1 MARVLGNYDV
11 RRRLA
16 VGGSTEILL
25 ASGPAG
31 PVAVRRLLPLL
42 AADAELSSRVAAA
55 ALRAKPLAHPNV
67 VRVLDVDTDAGGLAI
82 VTELVDG
89 LPLREL
95 LDRTCGR
102 GEALDVKVAA
112 FIAAQV
118 AEGLAAVHALDGQPH
133 AGVSAEHVLLAR
145 GGAVKLVDCSISR
158 AMLGRTVGPD
168 GSTRS
173 PSRYAAPELLRLEK
187 VDGAADLWS
196 LGIVLFELLTGSV
209 PFDAAT
215 DAAALDAMLHA
226 PVPPLR
232 ELRGDCPQALDLL
245 VRRCLERSPVKRPA
259 GARALRDELLALAG
273 PLPQAVAQL
282 AALVERVSAAARPTA
297 QDTSAPF
304 LSDRSLGADG
314 ALVQSRPAAPQPAGP
329 AAPERLELSR
339 AAVPRSS
346 RLQSHDTGR
355 PTLSAAPKPA
365 RVELPPEGPPPL
377 KLPAL
382 DGAGSNR
389 RGGGGGLSAG
399 AVAGLVVAVLGAVL
413 AVVWSQRKP
422 EALPVA
428 PPAPPR
434 VTVADQPDA
443 DLDLDPQTGTGRTLQ
458 PVAVAPTPNAEEL
471 SPPRY
476 FVDSEPGGAQVR
488 VNGQAVGSTP
498 WGSDGEVGKEAVI
511 EVRKQGFQPWSTK
524 VDAGHDLTVTV
535 KLKRK

>member
-1 MARVLGNYDV
+1 MARVLGKYDV
-11 RRRLA
+11 QRRLA

-25 ASGPAG
+25 ASGPTG

-42 AADAELSSRVAAA
+42 AADAELSSKIAATA
-55 ALRAKPLAHPNV
+55 ARAKPLAHPNL
-67 VRVLDVDTDAGGLAI
+67 VRVLDVDTDPGGLAI

-95 LDRTCGR
+95 LERTSGR
-102 GEALDVKVAA
+102 GEALDPRVAA

-118 AEGLAAVHALDGQPH
+118 AGGLAAVHAFDHQAH
-133 AGVSAEHVLLAR
+133 AGVCAEHVLLAR

-187 VDGAADLWS
+187 VEGAADLWS

-232 ELRGDCPQALDLL
+232 ELRADCPEALDLL

-259 GARALRDELLALAG
+259 NARALRDELMAVAG
-273 PLPQAVAQL
+273 PLPQATAQL
-282 AALVERVSAAARPTA
+282 AALVERVSAAARPAA

-314 ALVQSRPAAPQPAGP
+314 SLVRSGPAAPQPTGP
-329 AAPERLELSR
+329 AAPERLELAR

-346 RLQSHDTGR
+346 RLQPHDTGR
-355 PTLSAAPKPA
+355 PSLAGEPKAA
-365 RVELPPEGPPPL
+365 RVELPPEAPPPL
-377 KLPAL
+377 TIPAL
-382 DGAGSNR
+382 EQRIGPR
-389 RGGGGGLSAG
+389 QRGGVPVGRV
-399 AVAGLVVAVLGAVL
+399 AVVVVVVAAVGLGL
-413 AVVWSQRKP
+413 AVVWPRAR
-422 EALPVA
+422 EL
-428 PPAPPR
+428 PAPEP
-434 VTVADQPDA
+434 AAPESEI
-443 DLDLDPQTGTGRTLQ
+443 DPSTGTRRRLP
-458 PVAVAPTPNAEEL
+458 PVETQYPPEPP
-471 SPPRY
+471 PPRY
-476 FVDSEPGGAQVR
+476 FVDSEPAGAQVV
-488 VNGQAVGSTP
+488 VNGQVVGTTP
-498 WGSDGEVGKEAVI
+498 WGSDGVAGKEAVI
-511 EVRKQGFQPWSTK
+511 ELNKKGFQTWSTR
-524 VDAGHDLTVTV
+524 VDAGVDLTVTAT
-535 KLKRK
+535 LKRK